1 MRLRK
6 IYFVGERRNDG
17 DQNSYNEFLCRKSIS
32 TRARRT
38 HKTMY
43 KLKKDTVFHVEQD
56 QQLLDFLLAKMG
68 GMTKTSIKQL
78 LGQRRVSVNGSI
90 QTRHDTPL
98 HKGDKVV
105 MVSGRGNIELT
116 HPKLSIVY
124 EDDSL
129 IVVEKKQGLLT
140 VPTYPGSAE
149 TTAFSIL
156 KNYVHR
162 RSQHAGVYVVHRLD
176 RETSGLLVFTKSP
189 ELQQYMRTY
198 WRQLVTKRT
207 YIAVAEG
214 IFDKPQG
221 KITTWLTEDKRN
233 AVVYSS
239 PVDDGGQIAVT
250 NYKVVKTISPD
261 SEDTAQLPLSLVELN
276 LETGRTNQIRVH
288 LASVGHPVL
297 GDRKYG
303 HGNEFSPA
311 DRLCLHARILEF
323 IHPVTEKTVHFET
336 PVPRDFTR
344 LFAK

>member
-1 MRLRK
+1 
-6 IYFVGERRNDG
+6 
-17 DQNSYNEFLCRKSIS
+17 
-32 TRARRT
+32 
-38 HKTMY
+38 MY

-140 VPTYPGSAE
+140 VPTYSGSAE

-176 RETSGLLVFTKSP
+176 RETSGLLVFAKSP

-261 SEDTAQLPLSLVELN
+261 SEDTAQLPLSLLELN

-288 LASVGHPVL
+288 LASIGHPVL